1 MQVIQSGSIKY
12 NRFSSFDLPGLYHA
26 VFTRQGGTSPAPWKS
41 LNFGSSV
48 GDDKSLVQRNKE
60 KAFTTTGIDLKS
72 VYDVYQVHSS
82 EVVRAT
88 RPLNTGEVHLRADA
102 MITNQPGVT
111 LLMRFADCVP
121 ILFYDPKNRAVGLA
135 HAGWIGTVN
144 KIANKVIRKM
154 EICFG
159 SKTTDLLAAIGPSIG
174 PDHYQIQSDVA
185 KKVVSS
191 YKNDAAKVLINHDG
205 KIYLDLWLANDIS
218 LREAGVG
225 KIEIAGLCTQCHMD
239 DWYSHRGEH
248 GKTGRFGIMLGL
260 EAGE

>member
-1 MQVIQSGSIKY
+1 VQVFQSGSIKY
-12 NRFSSFDLPGLYHA
+12 YRFSSLELPGLYHA
-26 VFTRQGGTSPAPWKS
+26 VYTRQGGTSPAPWKS

-48 GDDKSLVQRNKE
+48 GDDINLVQRNKE
-60 KAFTTTGIDLKS
+60 KAFTAAGIDLES

-88 RPLNTGEVHLRADA
+88 RPLNIGEIHQRADA

-121 ILFYDPKNRAVGLA
+121 VLLFDPKNRAVGIV

-144 KIANKVIRKM
+144 KIVSKVICKM
-154 EICFG
+154 EVCFG

-174 PDHYQIQSDVA
+174 PDHYQVQNDVVE
-185 KKVVSS
+185 KVVST
-191 YKNDAAKVLINHDG
+191 YKNDAAKILLNHDG
-205 KIYLDLWLANDIS
+205 KTCLDLWQANEIS
-218 LREAGVG
+218 LREAGVE

-260 EAGE
+260 EAG